1 MRSLALGE
9 LHGAAVALDALSG
22 RLPRDPV
29 LVPAREAEML
39 VARGVLNYY
48 AARAAEALDDLRA
61 AVRLGERGTEP
72 YQRSRCHYFLASTM
86 IRRGEW
92 DAAMVQARTALS
104 VTGED
109 ETVWQE
115 PLCHAALGLLLA
127 YRGDWLAAEHQVAQ
141 ALDQASAYNSVEGL
155 GTAYLAAGALARS
168 RNDPEGVIE
177 HLAVLTSSPPML
189 AALQFWPWFIE
200 ALIDTEQLDRAGVE
214 IERLEAAAAARRL
227 EFRVAGDGASSST
240 QCCLEA
246 KAHEASAM
254 FCDALEHLGPNDPF
268 LDRALVH
275 QSYGRLLQAREDQSG
290 AIDQLQDSPQ
300 DAGFG
305 WGRTLRGWRRP

>member
-1 MRSLALGE
+1 
-9 LHGAAVALDALSG
+9 
-22 RLPRDPV
+22 
-29 LVPAREAEML
+29 ML

-48 AARAAEALDDLRA
+48 AARATEALDDLRA

-214 IERLEAAAAARRL
+214 IERLERGRGGSSARIRGAA
-227 EFRVAGDGASSST
+227 DGASSST
-240 QCCLEA
+240 QRRLGPNCTRLRRC
-246 KAHEASAM
+246 SR
-254 FCDALEHLGPNDPF
+254 DALEHLGPNDPF

-275 QSYGRLLQAREDQSG
+275 HSYGQAAPGERGSERCNRSTPN
-290 AIDQLQDSPQ
+290 SPQ

-305 WGRTLRGWRRP
+305 WGRTVRRWRRP